1 MQPVRIANVLSKPEA
16 EAVLAQLTS
25 ASWVDGVQTA
35 AGAAK
40 SVKHN
45 HQLARDNPV
54 AQELAEQIQR
64 KLARTE
70 VFQQL
75 AQPKAMTPLLFARYA
90 PGEHYGSHLDSPI
103 MRAPRGVVR
112 TDLAMTLFLA
122 PPDSYEGGE
131 LSIGNDHAALRIKG
145 QPGELVVYP
154 ASSLHS
160 VEPVTAGVRFVA
172 VAWVQSL
179 IRDAEKRLLLFDLH
193 RTLNT
198 LEGANPE
205 SAELGTLRRIHYALL
220 REWVEP

>member
-1 MQPVRIANVLSKPEA
+1 MQPVRIANVLSKAESAAIVAKLEA
-16 EAVLAQLTS
+16 
-25 ASWVDGVQTA
+25 ASWEDGAVTA
-35 AGAAK
+35 GGAAK

-45 HQLARDNPV
+45 HQLARDNPLAV
-54 AQELAEQIQR
+54 ELAEQIHR

-75 AQPKAMTPLLFARYA
+75 AQPRVVTPLLFARYG
-90 PGEHYGSHLDSPI
+90 PGETYGSHLDAPV
-103 MRAPRGVVR
+103 MRSPRGIVR

-122 PPDSYEGGE
+122 EPESYVGGE

-160 VEPVTAGVRFVA
+160 VEPVTAGTRYVA

-193 RTLNT
+193 RTLNA
-198 LEGANPE
+198 LETETPD
-205 SAELGTLRRIHYALL
+205 SPQIGTLRRIHYALL
-220 REWVEP
+220 REWVET